1 MIKITLDK
9 FFEEYKPQV
18 NHILRAKVGSH
29 IADEDIAPYAGC
41 MYETFGEELNY
52 INSFLN
58 KPRHLAKSF
67 HIWTIV
73 DGEDDMVIQSGYWLV
88 NRLGYIITEKPWEI
102 EDILVE
108 D

>member
-9 FFEEYKPQV
+9 FFEDYKPQV

-41 MYETFGEELNY
+41 MYETFGEEIDY
-52 INSFLN
+52 IKSFFN
-58 KPRHLAKSF
+58 KPK

-88 NRLGYIITEKPWEI
+88 NRLGYIITEKPWEK